1 MGFLNRYAG
10 QKVQVIY
17 SPQAPVLMLINN
29 VVDPKD
35 LERIAKKG
43 RILKESERNALKE
56 NKIWRLDKSDLDDN
70 SFDFCS
76 EDPPVEELH
85 LMENSFTDFH
95 LMIGSQLRKID
106 LTENRIKKL
115 RL

>member
-1 MGFLNRYAG
+1 MGFLNSYAG

-43 RILKESERNALKE
+43 RILKESERNALK
-56 NKIWRLDKSDLDDN
+56 
-70 SFDFCS
+70 
-76 EDPPVEELH
+76 
-85 LMENSFTDFH
+85 
-95 LMIGSQLRKID
+95 
-106 LTENRIKKL
+106 
-115 RL
+115 

>member
-10 QKVQVIY
+10 QKVQVMY

-43 RILKESERNALKE
+43 RILKESERNA
-56 NKIWRLDKSDLDDN
+56 
-70 SFDFCS
+70 
-76 EDPPVEELH
+76 
-85 LMENSFTDFH
+85 
-95 LMIGSQLRKID
+95 
-106 LTENRIKKL
+106 
-115 RL
+115 